1 MLRRIQHWGDGCGIA
16 IRGGDLV
23 VVAARMRP
31 SGVQVLGRT
40 SIRGFRKRPP
50 ADWGAEY
57 SAFLGKLGLGH
68 LAATLCL
75 PRDEVIVRTLWLPA
89 MRASELAGA
98 IELLLDELHPY
109 GDAEVYRAAAP
120 LDRHPTPTGQRQV
133 AAVIA
138 EADRIDGYAEQFAQA
153 GIALASCTLSAAA
166 LHAAVR
172 LRPSEPQ
179 RPFLIADC
187 HGSRLELYGES
198 EASPVWTSA
207 LDLGG
212 VTLEGALRL
221 AYEDLRLPAG
231 ESAGLLLVG
240 EAEAGATPAGFLLQS
255 PDELLPP
262 PVRSAEGFA
271 LRRDALALAAAIES
285 ARPGA
290 SLGLNLLPAQLR
302 RSNAVLPYA
311 PTIALGLALSLLGL
325 AFLVR
330 PTLQDRDYAA
340 MLERAASRLERIAD
354 KVAGGTEVSEELR
367 QRLHSMLRLQAR
379 TESDLALL
387 RELSEILP
395 LSAWLTSL
403 KLDDNGATLTGT
415 AEDADRLLAILD
427 TTSLLDGARFTR
439 SPSIVENGERFQV
452 QARRRP
458 WTAPNGPNR
467 TPEEAGDAGETIR

>member
-1 MLRRIQHWGDGCGIA
+1 MLRRIHHWGDGCGIA
-16 IRGGDLV
+16 VRGGDLLV
-23 VVAARMRP
+23 LAARLRP
-31 SGVQVLGRT
+31 GGVQVLGRT
-40 SIRGFRKRPP
+40 RIQGFRERPP

-57 SAFLGKLGLGH
+57 SAFLAKLGLGH
-68 LAATLCL
+68 VAATLCL
-75 PRDEVIVRTLWLPA
+75 PRDEVIVRTIWLPA
-89 MRASELAGA
+89 MRASELNGA
-98 IELLLDELHPY
+98 IDLLLDELHPY
-109 GDAEVYRAAAP
+109 GDAAVYRAAAP
-120 LDRHPTPTGQRQV
+120 LERHPTQTGQRQV
-133 AAVIA
+133 AVVIA
-138 EADRIDGYAEQFAQA
+138 EADRIDGYAEQFARA

-172 LRPSEPQ
+172 LHRSAPQ

-187 HGSRLELYGES
+187 HGSWLELYGES
-198 EASPVWTSA
+198 ESSPVWTSA

-212 VTLEGALRL
+212 ITLEGALRL

-231 ESAGLLLVG
+231 ETADLLLVG
-240 EAEAGATPAGFLLQS
+240 EAEARPTPAGFLLQS

-262 PVRSAEGFA
+262 PLRSTEGFS
-271 LRRDALALAAAIES
+271 LRRDALPLAAAIES
-285 ARPGA
+285 ALPGA
-290 SLGLNLLPAQLR
+290 SLGLNLLPARLR

-311 PTIALGLALSLLGL
+311 PTLALGLALSLLGL

-330 PTLQDRDYAA
+330 PVLQDRAYAA
-340 MLERAASRLERIAD
+340 MLDREASRFERIAD
-354 KVAGGTEVSEELR
+354 NVASGAEVSSELR
-367 QRLHSMLRLQAR
+367 QRLHSILRLQAR

-395 LSAWLTSL
+395 LSAWLSSL

-439 SPSIVENGERFQV
+439 SPSSVEDGERFQI

-458 WTAPNGPNR
+458 WTPPNGPVR
-467 TPEEAGDAGETIR
+467 TPREAGETGEAIH